1 MVRLSGP
8 HVKETIWQ
16 LAGSQLQPR
25 VASYRSIRNRN
36 GLTVDRGF
44 CIFFPSPASFTGED
58 CAELHLHGGR
68 AVVAAILADLSAR
81 PGLRHAAAGEFT
93 KRAFLNGKLDLAEAE
108 ALGDLIAAETEAQ
121 RRFAIGNASGGQSR
135 LYQLWRERLLH
146 ARAMIEAELDFA
158 DEGDIPG
165 AVSARVWDDMADL
178 VDEMQQHA
186 AGFHKAE
193 IIREGFRVVILGAP
207 NAGKS
212 SLLNALARRDAAIV
226 TDEPG
231 TTRDVIEVALDLN
244 GYKVVLSDTAGI
256 REPSG
261 KVEAI
266 GIERTLAAARTADLA
281 LLLVE
286 PGGTAPIV
294 DSSIE
299 QFRIRSKADLGIEG
313 SGLAIS
319 TATGVGLA
327 ALLEIL
333 TNRVASAV
341 DGHADVLPAR
351 LRHVE
356 LLERSMAALKTAIEG
371 DELELRAEELRSASD
386 ALGRISG
393 QIDPEEL
400 LGAIFSKFCIGK

>member
-93 KRAFLNGKLDLAEAE
+93 KRAFLNGKLDLAEVE

-178 VDEMQQHA
+178 VDEMRQHA
-186 AGFHKAE
+186 AGFHRAE
-193 IIREGFRVVILGAP
+193 IIREGFRVVILGA
-207 NAGKS
+207 
-212 SLLNALARRDAAIV
+212 
-226 TDEPG
+226 
-231 TTRDVIEVALDLN
+231 
-244 GYKVVLSDTAGI
+244 
-256 REPSG
+256 
-261 KVEAI
+261 
-266 GIERTLAAARTADLA
+266 RTPA
-281 LLLVE
+281 
-286 PGGTAPIV
+286 
-294 DSSIE
+294 
-299 QFRIRSKADLGIEG
+299 
-313 SGLAIS
+313 
-319 TATGVGLA
+319 
-327 ALLEIL
+327 
-333 TNRVASAV
+333 NRA
-341 DGHADVLPAR
+341 
-351 LRHVE
+351 
-356 LLERSMAALKTAIEG
+356 
-371 DELELRAEELRSASD
+371 
-386 ALGRISG
+386 
-393 QIDPEEL
+393 
-400 LGAIFSKFCIGK
+400 F